1 MLNELSTWIM
11 SIAGIICLSV
21 IVELM
26 LPDGQMNRYI
36 KGTFSF
42 IIILVIIMPIPKLL
56 GTELKFPNIFDYDNI
71 QVDEDYIYQLNLDK
85 INKVKEEVEEEIE
98 NHGYRNVVIYINCD
112 IFDNAMQYKS
122 ITVDLTN
129 LVISENA
136 EHKNILKIKKDIT
149 SIITDHIKIDEEDV
163 LYDEWFQIEI

>member
-1 MLNELSTWIM
+1 
-11 SIAGIICLSV
+11 
-21 IVELM
+21 
-26 LPDGQMNRYI
+26 
-36 KGTFSF
+36 
-42 IIILVIIMPIPKLL
+42 
-56 GTELKFPNIFDYDNI
+56 
-71 QVDEDYIYQLNLDK
+71 
-85 INKVKEEVEEEIE
+85 
-98 NHGYRNVVIYINCD
+98 
-112 IFDNAMQYKS
+112 MQYKS